1 VNPALNLAKQQVKS
15 TGRKVFGDSRAARRA
30 TARARSVMA
39 ARAIAESGVVDVD
52 WYSIQAGRR
61 FDGVKDAVAHYV
73 SEGRLRGLSPN
84 PLFEPLRR
92 PEQDQRRLAGGY
104 VPLAAILRRA
114 RHPRARIHP
123 LFDTKTYLEAH
134 PKAAKHRYGAW
145 GHFLQHAKDDTPLP
159 LPPMIDVT
167 PTDGIVLRYGAWRD
181 TVTRHLRGWAEQA
194 AIADPPRLMPE
205 HDAAAEKALREEV
218 AGYPLPAPLE
228 PGAPLIS
235 IVTAVRNRPNQVLE
249 AVASVKA
256 QTLDS
261 WELIVV
267 DDGSDDTT
275 PDGVEAVAR
284 LDPRITVLR
293 RGGEGVSAARNA
305 GAAVAR
311 GRYLAWLDSDNT
323 WLPDFLET
331 MVKALSGRGLRA
343 GYAACA
349 MLWNDT
355 VEYREFAAG
364 PEHLAVGNVID
375 LNVLVVERDLVAE
388 VGGFDPVL
396 RRAVDY
402 DLIFKVI
409 KRTTIGYL
417 PFLAAMYTND
427 KSDVHRISVK
437 ELRTWNYVVRERHVL
452 DWDAAVAAVPERVA
466 GRVSVVVSGT
476 EEWQLMWATVLSLL
490 RQTPADVDLEVVV
503 VDGASSRTATL
514 MMASLEALDP
524 RVRVIRT
531 VVSYS
536 VSGGRNIG
544 IARSTGETVVVL
556 AAGVTVEAGWTGPLL
571 AALAEPGVVAVSP
584 VVTAWDRLIR
594 WAGQV
599 LPAWSTLPVPF
610 LGGHPLQDARGLGER
625 VDVPALA
632 VGAIA
637 VRAADAVAV
646 RGFDPLYLD
655 ACDDADFSLRLQAAT
670 GGRCVVATGTTMLQ
684 IVNHEQ
690 RPVLPAVQSRQL
702 FAKRWRRPQGRG
714 DELWERAGFDVLDYR
729 PKVSD
734 GVQRHEGHFPY
745 DSRGLEPVL
754 RTRLPEGTRR
764 WAIEVPDFPPTWPS
778 LDDFGARVAAAL
790 ERRGIP
796 AVSRRALGR
805 SRTPLYLDDVVV
817 TIVGLRPV
825 TPVSGRP
832 GIIVTSPFA
841 RAPLAGLAELFD
853 ARVEDPLDDA
863 DALAARLVDTLA
875 GIAAGARG
883 LGGETGNGD
892 DGDDHVRQRE
902 KPGEGQAAGSSGRAL
917 GSGQP
922 SETGPVDDTADRAQD
937 LGHPGGGV
945 AGGDGERG
953 LSEALGGIGGLQPR

>member
-1 VNPALNLAKQQVKS
+1 VNPAVNLAKQQVKA
-15 TGRKVFGDSRAARRA
+15 TGRKLFGSSPAARKA

-39 ARAIAESGVVDVD
+39 ARTLAESKVIDVD
-52 WYSIQAGRR
+52 WYSIQAGRK
-61 FDGVKDAVAHYV
+61 FDGVKDAVEHYV

-84 PLFEPLRR
+84 PLFEPLRK
-92 PEQDQRRLAGGY
+92 PEHDRRRLAGGY

-114 RHPRARIHP
+114 RNPQARVHP
-123 LFDTKTYLEAH
+123 LFDAKTYLETH

-145 GHFLQHAKDDTPLP
+145 GHFLQHATDDTPLP

-167 PTDGIVLRYGAWRD
+167 STAGIVLRYGPWREA
-181 TVTRHLRGWAEQA
+181 VTRHLRGWAEQS
-194 AIADPPRLMPE
+194 AIADPPRLVPE

-218 AGYPLPAPLE
+218 AGYPMPDPLE
-228 PGAPLIS
+228 PGAPLVS

-249 AVASVKA
+249 AIASVKA
-256 QTLDS
+256 QTLGS

-267 DDGSDDTT
+267 DDGSTDTT

-293 RGGEGVSAARNA
+293 RDGQGVSAARNA
-305 GAAVAR
+305 GTAAAR

-349 MLWNDT
+349 MLWQDT
-355 VEYREFAAG
+355 IEYREFAAG
-364 PEHLAVGNVID
+364 PEHLAVGNVVD
-375 LNVLVVERDLVAE
+375 LNVLVVERSLVTEA
-388 VGGFDPVL
+388 GGFDPVL

-402 DLIFKVI
+402 DLIFRLM
-409 KRTTIGYL
+409 KRTTVGYI
-417 PFLAAMYTND
+417 PFLAAMYAND
-427 KSDVHRISVK
+427 KGDPNRISVK

-452 DWDAAVAAVPERVA
+452 DWDAAAAAVPQRVA

-490 RQTPADVDLEVVV
+490 RHTPADVDLEVVV

-524 RVRVIRT
+524 RVRVLRT
-531 VVSYS
+531 VVSYA
-536 VSGGRNIG
+536 VGGGRNIG
-544 IARSTGETVVVL
+544 IARSTGETVVVV
-556 AAGVTVEAGWTGPLL
+556 AAGVTVQEDWAAPLL
-571 AALAEPGVVAVSP
+571 SALAEPGVVAVSP
-584 VVTAWDRLIR
+584 IVTAWDRLIR

-599 LPAWSTLPVPF
+599 IPAWSTLPVPF
-610 LGGHPLQDARGLGER
+610 LGGHPLQDARDLGDR

-655 ACDDADFSLRLQAAT
+655 ACDDADFSMRLQDAT
-670 GGRCVVATGTTMLQ
+670 GGRCVLVPGTEMVQ
-684 IVNHEQ
+684 IVNYEQ
-690 RPVLPAVQSRQL
+690 RPVLPVVQSRQL
-702 FAKRWRRPQGRG
+702 FARRWRRPEARG
-714 DELWERAGFDVLDYR
+714 DELWERAGFDILDYR
-729 PKVSD
+729 PKPSD
-734 GVQRHEGHFPY
+734 NFDRHEGHFPY
-745 DSRGLEPVL
+745 DARALEPVL
-754 RTRLPEGTRR
+754 RSRRPAGESR
-764 WAIEVPDFPPTWPS
+764 WAIEVPDFPPTWPP
-778 LDDFGARVAAAL
+778 LDEFGAQVAAAL
-790 ERRGIP
+790 ERRGVR
-796 AVSRRALGR
+796 AVSRRAVGR
-805 SRTPLYLDDVVV
+805 NRTPMYLDHVVV
-817 TIVGLRPV
+817 SIAGLRPV

-832 GIIVTSPFA
+832 SIIVTSPFG
-841 RAPLAGLAELFD
+841 REPQVGLAELFD

-875 GIAAGARG
+875 GIAAGAPG
-883 LGGETGNGD
+883 LGDTGNGD
-892 DGDDHVRQRE
+892 DGDDDVR
-902 KPGEGQAAGSSGRAL
+902 PGDRPTAGEAGHAM

-922 SETGPVDDTADRAQD
+922 PETGPVAGADGT
-937 LGHPGGGV
+937 GHPGGASGN
-945 AGGDGERG
+945 GERG
-953 LSEALGGIGGLQPR
+953 LSEALGGVGGLQPR